1 MKLSLILS
9 IFRLL
14 FSVLLLGLPS
24 IQVFSNS
31 GACAKTDKI
40 IGFNTETVKADYAI
54 SGIVHIL
61 QSSAPFAGVSISFPG
76 VGDVVTDED
85 GYYEII
91 VPEGWSGAAVPQS
104 CNENFYN
111 FDPPQISYTNVMA
124 NFTDQ
129 NYTAEATAVFTISG
143 TITDKDTGEP
153 LANKQVTF
161 SKSAG
166 GPPWNIVV
174 QTNAL
179 GEYSFEQYPCWNNTL
194 NPGVDG
200 FFYLEPFTRSYVDLS
215 SDMPNQD
222 YTFINYEKPVPPN
235 WNYTQTGQAHII
247 AIQNTSFPNLCGT
260 PIELGDLIGVFYYDF
275 DNVLKCGGYGRWQDE
290 SNVALIAQGDDNL
303 TPTIKDG
310 FASYEIMNWRIYS
323 YATETE
329 YSATPTYQTGG
340 FLNSNNKFSSGGLS
354 IVTAINAFYPNV
366 ITLPQ
371 GWSGLSSYTKPNVQ
385 LLITNVM
392 APIMNELVIIQ
403 DMEKVYYPAGGINNM
418 LIWTYNKGYKIKV
431 NQEVDLPMT
440 GCQQDNTTI
449 NLSSTWN
456 ILPVMSQCEVDPLEL
471 FAPVIDKILIVKE
484 IAGTGV
490 YWPEMGIQSL
500 TVLEPG
506 RAYYVAVNQ
515 STSVTYAPCENVKQ
529 STSIPADKSN
539 SFGPW
544 GNPVLSGS
552 SHTFAFTGDAM
563 KNLHPGD
570 FIGAITQDNFCYGF
584 IEITE
589 QNQNIAM
596 TTFGD
601 DLSTTEKDGFSEGEL
616 ISFKVLKS
624 GTNEEVYAEVD
635 FSGNYP
641 SSDGRFTDN
650 GLSVIDYLN
659 LNSSGLTTIENAVN
673 FYPNPSSGHV
683 ELISKNNET
692 YRLTIQNMSGQILLE
707 NTFSGNSALNLSD
720 FNKGIY
726 VVKIENGSSS
736 FTKKLIL
743 K

>member
-1 MKLSLILS
+1 MG
-9 IFRLL
+9 F
-14 FSVLLLGLPS
+14 PS
-24 IQVFSNS
+24 IHVFSNTGES
-31 GACAKTDKI
+31 TKTEKI
-40 IGFNTETVKADYAI
+40 IGFNAGSVRANDTI
-54 SGIVHIL
+54 SGIVNIQ
-61 QSSAPFAGVSISFPG
+61 QSSGPFVGVSISFSG

-91 VPEGWSGAAVPQS
+91 VPEGWSGTAVPQS
-104 CNENFYN
+104 CDESFYN

-124 NFTDQ
+124 SFTDQ
-129 NYTAEATAVFTISG
+129 NYIAEATTVFAISG
-143 TITDKDTGEP
+143 IITDKDTGEP

-166 GPPWNIVV
+166 GPPWSIVV

-179 GEYSFEQYPCWNNTL
+179 GEYSFEQNPCWNNTL

-200 FFYLEPFTRSYVDLS
+200 FYYLEPFTRDYVDLS

-235 WNYTQTGQAHII
+235 WDYTQTGQAHII
-247 AIQNTSFPNLCGT
+247 AIQKTSFPNICGT
-260 PIELGDLIGVFYYDF
+260 PIELGDLIGVFYYDY

-303 TPTIKDG
+303 TPAIKDG
-310 FASYEIMNWRIYS
+310 FASSEIMNWRIYS

-329 YSATPTYQTGG
+329 YSATPDYQTGG
-340 FLNSNNKFSSGGLS
+340 FLNSNNKFSPGGLS
-354 IVTAINAFYPNV
+354 IVTSIDAFNPNV

-392 APIMNELVIIQ
+392 APIINELVIIQ
-403 DMEKVYYPAGGINNM
+403 DMEKVYYPAGGINSM

-431 NQEVDLPMT
+431 SQEVDLPMT

-456 ILPVMSQCEVDPLEL
+456 ILPVMSQCEVDPVEL
-471 FAPVIDKILIVKE
+471 FSPVIDKILIVKE

-490 YWPEMGIQSL
+490 YWPEMGIHTL
-500 TVLEPG
+500 NVLQPG
-506 RAYYVAVNQ
+506 LAYYVAVNQ
-515 STSVTYAPCENVKQ
+515 STSVTYDPCQNVKQ
-529 STSIPADKSN
+529 SMPTSAANDNTIA
-539 SFGPW
+539 PW

-552 SHTFAFTGDAM
+552 SHTFAFSESALE
-563 KNLHPGD
+563 NLQTGD
-570 FIGAITQDNFCYGF
+570 FIGAFSTDNVCYGF
-584 IEITE
+584 TQISE
-589 QNQNIAM
+589 QNQNTAM
-596 TTFGD
+596 TLFGD
-601 DLSTTEKDGFSEGEL
+601 DLSTPEKDGFREGEL
-616 ISFKVLKS
+616 ISFKVLNS
-624 GTNEEVYAEVD
+624 GTNEEFFVQAD

-650 GLSVIDYLN
+650 GISVINYLN
-659 LNSSGLTTIENAVN
+659 LNSSGLASFENMVN
-673 FYPNPSSGHV
+673 FYPNPSSGHI
-683 ELISKNNET
+683 EFISKNNEA
-692 YRLTIQNMSGQILLE
+692 YQLTIQNMSGQVLLE
-707 NTFSGNSALNLSD
+707 KVFSGNSALNLSD
-720 FNKGIY
+720 FNKGVY
-726 VVKIENGSSS
+726 VVKIENGISS